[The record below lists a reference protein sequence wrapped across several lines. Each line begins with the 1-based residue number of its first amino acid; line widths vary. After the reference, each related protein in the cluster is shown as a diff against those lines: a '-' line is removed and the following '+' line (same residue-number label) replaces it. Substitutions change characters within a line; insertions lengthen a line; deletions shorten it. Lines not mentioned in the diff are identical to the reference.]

1 MTMKE
6 YVDYIEI
13 CGEKV
18 TAQDGIDII
27 NKMNRKRKKVSILL
41 RKIRRHCEGYKCNI
55 LTISNDAKKLK
66 ASISMISLISE
77 YNVKYSIDKDKC
89 MSLNIRNNNKIIPD
103 HQIPKPTKEYF
114 YQRMVGALEFSSNS
128 VGYGRADTESYSA
141 CGYDDGVSYQ
151 KEYAGVRAVEDWRAY
166 RELAFPNKKK
176 YNDIG
181 KDEKQCFMFL
191 RQQGL
196 FLCL

>member
-6 YVDYIEI
+6 YIDYIEI

-18 TAQDGIDII
+18 TAQDGSDII

-77 YNVKYSIDKDKC
+77 YNVKYSIDKY
-89 MSLNIRNNNKIIPD
+89 
-103 HQIPKPTKEYF
+103 TK
-114 YQRMVGALEFSSNS
+114 
-128 VGYGRADTESYSA
+128 
-141 CGYDDGVSYQ
+141 
-151 KEYAGVRAVEDWRAY
+151 
-166 RELAFPNKKK
+166 
-176 YNDIG
+176 
-181 KDEKQCFMFL
+181 
-191 RQQGL
+191 
-196 FLCL
+196 